1 MKPVIIYV
9 DDEPR
14 NLTVFEASVPDTWQV
29 HCYDSAVEAMKKIR
43 ELKPWL
49 VISDQKMPQM
59 TGLEFLEVV
68 AQLVPEA
75 VRIVVTGQTEEQT
88 IIQLVRRAKI
98 FDYITKPWETDIL
111 ISQLQKGIDYFNVIQ
126 ERKRA
131 MEELQVKAL
140 ELEKANAREVELR
153 TEIGAWAPA
162 PIVWAIKEKKLEFP
176 TRRDLVAITYDIVNS
191 GALHGKTIDNKSVH
205 SQVQRLFIHS
215 LVKMGGLKESTS
227 GDSVYG
233 HFGSVDFPHN
243 PHIAAMMVAQEFRV
257 GLRSFSKVNNIEV
270 ECGISLHFAP
280 NTLVDVHE
288 TRAQTTGGEIIQKW
302 LDTSS
307 THVDTLHRI
316 EKLVHE
322 LPGSNIV
329 LTKSFLEKLPDPSPK
344 IVPLG
349 AIRLKGQGQ
358 VVELFLLPSD
368 LVSESTLS
376 TFKQKFFQTGF
387 PEPSTLKEAA

>member
-14 NLTVFEASVPDTWQV
+14 NLTVFEASMPDEWQV
-29 HCYDSAVEAMKKIR
+29 HCFDSAVEAMKKIK
-43 ELKPWL
+43 EINPWL

-68 AQLVPEA
+68 SQIVPEA

-98 FDYITKPWETDIL
+98 FDYLTKPWETDIL
-111 ISQLQKGIDYFNVIQ
+111 LSQLKKAIEYYQVIQ
-126 ERKRA
+126 ERNRA
-131 MEELQVKAL
+131 MRELEVKAA
-140 ELEKANAREVELR
+140 ELEKANLREVELR

-162 PIVWAIKEKKLEFP
+162 PIVHAIKEKKLKFP

-191 GALHGKTIDNKSVH
+191 AVLHDKMIGDKTVRSL
-205 SQVQRLFIHS
+205 VQKLFIQA

-233 HFGSVDFPHN
+233 HFGAVDFPHN
-243 PHIAAMMVAQEFRV
+243 PYVAALSVAQEFRV
-257 GLRSFSKVNNIEV
+257 GLRGLSTVHNIEV
-270 ECGISLHFAP
+270 ECGIALHFAP
-280 NTLVDVHE
+280 ATLVDVHE
-288 TRAQTTGGEIIQKW
+288 AKAQAVGGEIIQRW

-307 THVDTLHRI
+307 TEVDCLHRM

-322 LPGSNIV
+322 LPGSNIIM
-329 LTKSFLEKLPDPSPK
+329 TQPFLSKLPEPPVRLK
-344 IVPLG
+344 RLG
-349 AIRLKGQGQ
+349 WIQLKGQAGTT
-358 VVELFLLPSD
+358 EAHM
-368 LVSESTLS
+368 LVSDKVNPAELE
-376 TFKQKFFQTGF
+376 KFMAKFSQIET
-387 PEPSTLKEAA
+387 EKLAA